1 MASKEGINRHIAVF
15 VLRVL
20 LGLIFLMA
28 GYGKIFAFGT
38 EAIYMDMLK
47 QFQNTFLP
55 KWLIWFTAYYTSYI
69 ELICGLLLVLGIFK
83 HISLYMLG
91 SVLIV
96 ISFGHGL
103 IEPIWDLQHVFFR
116 TTMLIT
122 LLLLPTAW
130 DKYSLDTIVFR
141 KNETSNKKC

>member
-1 MASKEGINRHIAVF
+1 
-15 VLRVL
+15 
-20 LGLIFLMA
+20 MA
-28 GYGKIFAFGT
+28 GYGKVFKFG
-38 EAIYMDMLK
+38 AVNLYNDMLA
-47 QFQNTFLP
+47 QYQNTFLP

-91 SVLIV
+91 SVLII

-103 IEPIWDLQHVFFR
+103 IEPIWDLQHLFFR
-116 TTMLIT
+116 AAMLVT

-130 DKYSLDTIVFR
+130 DKYSLDTIAFR

>member
-1 MASKEGINRHIAVF
+1 MVKKEEINRHIGVF

-28 GYGKIFAFGT
+28 GYGKIFTFGT
-38 EAIYMDMLK
+38 EAIYIDMLK

-69 ELICGLLLVLGIFK
+69 ELICGLLIILGFLRN
-83 HISLYMLG
+83 ISLYLLA
-91 SVLIV
+91 SILII

-103 IEPIWDLQHVFFR
+103 IEPIWDLQHLFFR
-116 TTMLIT
+116 TVFLVT
-122 LLLLPTAW
+122 LLLLPSDW
-130 DKYSLDTIVFR
+130 DKYSVDTFLKE
-141 KNETSNKKC
+141 KNNGAKSC